1 MVIEAGDR
9 FRLETSN
16 DDVFAVVGVSIYR
29 ISRNTFVRVLGVK
42 EGQLDV
48 REVDLKLIES
58 LWDQSDAHLE
68 RTPSS
73 LEEAIRGRHLA
84 KVVAP
89 GKGALSLISESASPS
104 KV

>member
-16 DDVFAVVGVSIYR
+16 DDVFVVVGVSIHR
-29 ISRNTFVRVLGVK
+29 ISRNTFVRVLVVK